1 MIVSDVEGQAPKA
14 VNQFDGLEAMEAYFQ
29 ELEWIDATKEKL
41 SPQKVLTGLLDHGL
55 FGEKV
60 PPCFVS
66 IGLGAA
72 VSFAMDQA
80 MALTDDKALAK
91 QVGARAHD
99 YIRYESIR
107 DINIP
112 RHMGIP
118 HPESYGMQVL
128 AITKHWK
135 LIVTHCNRP
144 SPPASR
150 VHVRHAPNGRIFEM
164 SYKGDE
170 RFAHEEEEI
179 RWMSGAQYLVEAD
192 IASCFP
198 SIYTHV
204 IPWTLHDKAEVKKE
218 HSLVK
223 FAGNLLDKTTQ
234 NTRDRQTNGLLI
246 GPHASNIISEII
258 LTQIDSDLQE
268 LGYSRFVRHVDD
280 FKFYAHTFQDAE
292 TFIKDLG
299 LCLRRYELSLNEK
312 KTQILPLPRPSDA
325 NWLLVLNRFEFPK
338 GSEVRFST
346 VRSYLDL
353 ALECAQAAGKSSPLN
368 YAIKTLARKR
378 EKAEES
384 SDGQDAEQQYQPIN
398 LNARA
403 KRMYTQEAMNLA
415 LAFPYLAPLL
425 DEHVFER
432 YGHEE
437 LTKQI
442 QVFASHLVSL
452 GMRKLYPDTI
462 AQAVFLALKYD
473 FPLSSD
479 EPDLCEAIKLGDCI
493 ANVLLL
499 EYAKKQNLAAIVS
512 AIEARADKLK
522 SAESRERDKQWL
534 LIYQVWSAGELKKY
548 GQGFLSELKSKDFKF
563 FVMPAKVTEQ
573 PAIASGAQEIQ
584 PAAIQGGGVS

>member
-1 MIVSDVEGQAPKA
+1 MTEPDVAGEPLEKVHLIAP
-14 VNQFDGLEAMEAYFQ
+14 LEALEALLM
-29 ELEWIDATKEKL
+29 ELEWIDKTKEKL
-41 SPQKVLTGLLDHGL
+41 TPQEVLTGLLDHGL

-66 IGLGAA
+66 TGLSTA
-72 VSFAMDQA
+72 VSIMMDHV
-80 MALTDDKALAK
+80 MALTEDKALK
-91 QVGARAHD
+91 PQVSARAHD

-128 AITKHWK
+128 AIAKHWG
-135 LIVTHCNRP
+135 LIATHCNRP
-144 SPPASR
+144 SPPVSR

-179 RWMSGAQYLVEAD
+179 RWMSGAQFLVEAD

-246 GPHASNIISEII
+246 GPHASNILSEII
-258 LTQIDSDLQE
+258 LTQIDLDLQE
-268 LGYSRFVRHVDD
+268 LGHSRFVRHVDD
-280 FKFYAHTFQDAE
+280 FKFYAHTFQEAE

-299 LCLRRYELSLNEK
+299 LCLRGYELSLNEK

-338 GSEVRFST
+338 SSEVRFST

-378 EKAEES
+378 EKVEES
-384 SDGQDAEQQYQPIN
+384 SDGQDAEQQYQPIK

-437 LTKQI
+437 LTNQI
-442 QVFASHLVSL
+442 QVFSSQLISL

-473 FPLSSD
+473 FAISSD
-479 EPDLCEAIKLGDCI
+479 ERGLCEAIKLDDCI

-499 EYAKKQNLAAIVS
+499 KYAKKQKLAAIVA
-512 AIEARADKLK
+512 AIEQRAHALK
-522 SAESRERDKQWL
+522 TAEPRERDKQWL
-534 LIYQVWSAGELKKY
+534 LIYQVWSASELRKH

-563 FVMPAKVTEQ
+563 FVMPATVKSDEELQLAALQVG
-573 PAIASGAQEIQ
+573 GAK
-584 PAAIQGGGVS
+584 